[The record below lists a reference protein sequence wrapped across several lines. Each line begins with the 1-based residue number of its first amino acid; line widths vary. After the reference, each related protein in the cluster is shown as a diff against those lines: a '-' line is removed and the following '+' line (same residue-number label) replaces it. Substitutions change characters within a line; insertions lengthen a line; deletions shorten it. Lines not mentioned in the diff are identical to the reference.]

1 MCTTSKIFVGLQIA
15 VCVIIEASFYC
26 CFQLIQGD
34 AVLKGMTNSRLPKY
48 RSTKVMNLQII
59 TSSVGTVKMFF
70 HSFQK
75 LFSKC
80 NDPKLDLASLLEI
93 WLRLNAF
100 LPTGP
105 NKTQLFI
112 PLGKKSLANLLSFLA
127 TCPSISLQTFYLAF
141 EVMRTALEKTS
152 KDTSHHTLE
161 GVRKYSL
168 PEEFVSN
175 PELLGVL
182 QRTLI
187 EGSPKDYGAET
198 GVGTSGTGIKQ
209 VEAFLSA
216 LAIALEKQEDNLLF
230 AKFHNMM
237 LELLCSLASGK

>member
-1 MCTTSKIFVGLQIA
+1 MSMLVKA
-15 VCVIIEASFYC
+15 NII
-26 CFQLIQGD
+26 CFWLQLIQGD
-34 AVLKGMTNSRLPKY
+34 AVLKGMTNSHLPRY
-48 RSTKVMNLQII
+48 RSTKVMNLQTI
-59 TSSVGTVKMFF
+59 TSSVGLVKMFF
-70 HSFQK
+70 NCFEK

-80 NDPKLDLASLLEI
+80 NDPKLDLASLLEL

-100 LPTGP
+100 LPSGP

-127 TCPSISLQTFYLAF
+127 TCPSISLQTFYLSF
-141 EVMRTALEKTS
+141 EVMRTVLEKST
-152 KDTSHHTLE
+152 KDGSQNTLE

-168 PEEFVSN
+168 PEVFVSN

-209 VEAFLSA
+209 VEAFLSS
-216 LAIALEKQEDNLLF
+216 LAVALEKQEDGVLL